1 MAFFKGF
8 KNLFNKISKPGI
20 EELSFET
27 PIISSTLS
35 NAERS
40 NFGTLRASRI
50 VNGEDAFSQKL
61 RLDNEQTRFLG
72 NSNFGTL
79 KASAFYNDEDAIAQR
94 IRLDRGEPFH
104 TSNNSGFGYLDNVG
118 AKEEVGTFDKFSGTG
133 VNTPSRTIAN
143 PIVSSNNDAW
153 GYLDAIEAK
162 EEVGTLDKFNG
173 AGLRI
178 PSKTVGLSGDALRQK
193 YASPDNSFFGYLD
206 TVGTG
211 EEVGTREQFAR
222 SHFHG
227 RSETVGPSVYDKIQE
242 NASTDNSFFGY
253 LDTVGATTE
262 EGTTEK
268 FLGNGVH
275 SKSRLVDNPEHSP
288 KGTPKSETTTDS
300 GSGETPISESG
311 ASSGATGQTTDSS
324 QATVESGQSDG
335 PSGGSTESSAK
346 QSGPIFVSKD
356 DPRVG
361 TTDANGI
368 LYMPDDISGGGF
380 TASAKQHAYQKAYE
394 KASNVDKWQQSELDK
409 IDNLKKPENM
419 KAEDWEKQQQQRRD
433 VVNKQAGQ
441 IINNWE
447 TMRGDSAKISPGVSD
462 YVLGNP
468 HAVATV
474 GGVGTLGFLALQ
486 LSDSRG
492 QMTNRQLYGQD
503 DLT

>member
-79 KASAFYNDEDAIAQR
+79 KASAFYNDEDAVAQR

-143 PIVSSNNDAW
+143 LMVSSNNDAW
-153 GYLDAIEAK
+153 GYLDAIGAK

-206 TVGTG
+206 TVGTR

-253 LDTVGATTE
+253 LDTVEATTE

-311 ASSGATGQTTDSS
+311 ASSGATGQTT
-324 QATVESGQSDG
+324 VESGQSDG

-380 TASAKQHAYQKAYE
+380 TASAKQHAYRKAYDKATGSQKWQDEQIEKIKSAEQPQNMSDEEWQKA
-394 KASNVDKWQQSELDK
+394 QQEQ
-409 IDNLKKPENM
+409 IN
-419 KAEDWEKQQQQRRD
+419 A
-433 VVNKQAGQ
+433 VNKQADKMRSDWSTVQ
-441 IINNWE
+441 KDSTKIN
-447 TMRGDSAKISPGVSD
+447 PGLSD

-468 HAVATV
+468 HTTAGIL
-474 GGVGTLGFLALQ
+474 GGGTLGYLALQ

-492 QMTNRQLYGQD
+492 QMTNQQLYGQD